1 MQKNILKKSKR
12 FAIFFVFFILLAH
25 VFAFVPSLSPQYVRA
40 AEAPGNWVTNPAGK
54 ALYGE
59 TIPVVSLPIGEFM
72 RECNNC
78 AQIEDYEARDTCY
91 KRFTNDPSK
100 CFTSGHPQ
108 NWLGQYILAWFNYL
122 IGAIGIIAVVMIMWG
137 GIKWITAGGNASQVD
152 DAKGKIKNAVMGIV
166 LLLCTYTIFK
176 TINPRML
183 SLQLPTIETVKENP
197 ICCKL
202 KANPTIKM
210 LRYTETCSSEEELVN
225 PADPKDLSGCKQ
237 MEEYIKYLEEKDQPL
252 QEELLKPVWQW

>member
-25 VFAFVPSLSPQYVRA
+25 FVFVPSPSKGKGRVRLFPAPQYVRA
-40 AEAPGNWVTNPAGK
+40 AGATETWRETDRTWLEKISHPLSTAT
-54 ALYGE
+54 GE
-59 TIPVVSLPIGEFM
+59 NKELTYPDLAVPVGG
-72 RECNNC
+72 
-78 AQIEDYEARDTCY
+78 
-91 KRFTNDPSK
+91 FTKDSFKGQP
-100 CFTSGHPQ
+100 PQ
-108 NWLGQYILAWFNYL
+108 NWLGVYILAWFHYL

-183 SLQLPTIETVKENP
+183 SLQLPTIESVDATP
-197 ICCKL
+197 ICCKDNTTSKKRTAYNECNKDASGNAL
-202 KANPTIKM
+202 
-210 LRYTETCSSEEELVN
+210 ET
-225 PADPKDLSGCKQ
+225 K
-237 MEEYIKYLEEKDQPL
+237 
-252 QEELLKPVWQW
+252 